1 MIRFVNGS
9 LAAAGEGE
17 VIIDTG
23 GIGYAVNVPVSL
35 MSELPEL
42 GENLKLFTYLAVR
55 EDAMQLFGFLSY
67 DDLTMFKMLIAV
79 NGIGPKAALAI
90 LGTMSSED
98 ICFAVMAED
107 AKSLS
112 RAPGIGSKTAKKLIL
127 ELKDKLDLAGM
138 LEGKHGAVL
147 ENEENSFEGLVSDAV
162 AALVALGFSKT
173 DASKAVHAV
182 EFTEEITVEEVLK
195 QSLKNIM

>member
-138 LEGKHGAVL
+138 LEGKQGAVL